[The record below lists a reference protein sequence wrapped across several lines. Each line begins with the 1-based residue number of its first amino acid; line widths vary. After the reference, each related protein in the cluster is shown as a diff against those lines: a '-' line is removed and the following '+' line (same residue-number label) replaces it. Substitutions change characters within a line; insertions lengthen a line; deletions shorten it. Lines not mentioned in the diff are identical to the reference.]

1 MKRKI
6 SGTDITLIMIY
17 LAAGTVYL
25 TAGLSK
31 LAPENIGNLIGPTD
45 IHKIFDSTAFVIFME
60 VIAVWQVITGALL
73 LSLRYAVVGL
83 ITAIPL
89 ALGILVFTIIAG
101 FGLTPIINLF
111 LLVLLIYAY
120 MREKNTIHKL
130 LKRDWGSLNNS
141 VSYKLFPNGRY
152 AKAALGLILLTV
164 LCSFLHNIVLNIVTS
179 LAFLFY
185 TANLFQRKNYLFLD
199 YVLIGLFLII
209 GVAVVNAMLLKEIG
223 EKIPYIIFFL
233 IPFGISVYI
242 IRLVYWKF
250 FTSCKPAT

>member
-1 MKRKI
+1 MKSKI

-17 LAAGTVYL
+17 LAAGTIYL

-45 IHKIFDSTAFVIFME
+45 IHNIFDSTAFVIFME

-73 LSLRYAVVGL
+73 LSFRYAVVGL

-89 ALGILVFTIIAG
+89 ALGILVFTVIAG

-120 MREKNTIHKL
+120 LREKDTIRTL
-130 LKRDWGSLNNS
+130 LKRDWSSLNNS
-141 VSYKLFPNGRY
+141 ASYKLFPIGRY
-152 AKAALGLILLTV
+152 AKIALGLIFLTV
-164 LCSFLHNIVLNIVTS
+164 LFSFLHNIVLNIATS

-199 YVLIGLFLII
+199 YILIGLFLVISMAI
-209 GVAVVNAMLLKEIG
+209 VNVILLKEIND
-223 EKIPYIIFFL
+223 KLPYVIFFL

-242 IRLVYWKF
+242 IRLVSRF
-250 FTSCKPAT
+250 FISRKPTA

>member
-89 ALGILVFTIIAG
+89 ALGILVFTII
-101 FGLTPIINLF
+101 
-111 LLVLLIYAY
+111 
-120 MREKNTIHKL
+120 
-130 LKRDWGSLNNS
+130 
-141 VSYKLFPNGRY
+141 
-152 AKAALGLILLTV
+152 
-164 LCSFLHNIVLNIVTS
+164 
-179 LAFLFY
+179 
-185 TANLFQRKNYLFLD
+185 
-199 YVLIGLFLII
+199 
-209 GVAVVNAMLLKEIG
+209 
-223 EKIPYIIFFL
+223 
-233 IPFGISVYI
+233 
-242 IRLVYWKF
+242 
-250 FTSCKPAT
+250 